1 MLLMPETSYRRL
13 TLTKQRRQGEEDK
26 DVGFNIGG
34 KKKRRKVFVPGPSP
48 NL

>member
-13 TLTKQRRQGEEDK
+13 TLTKQRRQGEQDK

-34 KKKRRKVFVPGPSP
+34 KKKKKKGFRPWS
-48 NL
+48 